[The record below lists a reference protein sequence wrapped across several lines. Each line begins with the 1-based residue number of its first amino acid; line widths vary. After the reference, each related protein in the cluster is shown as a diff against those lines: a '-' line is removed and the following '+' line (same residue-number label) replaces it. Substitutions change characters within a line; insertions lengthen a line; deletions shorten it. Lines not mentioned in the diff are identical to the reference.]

1 MSMWFLG
8 IVFRKVENAESVN
21 IDLTYVIQSFTDTGK
36 PIFCSSL
43 VGFHFFILAE
53 IASQSELYFLLV
65 LAIRYFYR
73 ATYRRL
79 ALKTYYFDTLAK

>member
-43 VGFHFFILAE
+43 VRFHFFY
-53 IASQSELYFLLV
+53 SSGSCF
-65 LAIRYFYR
+65 
-73 ATYRRL
+73 T
-79 ALKTYYFDTLAK
+79 K